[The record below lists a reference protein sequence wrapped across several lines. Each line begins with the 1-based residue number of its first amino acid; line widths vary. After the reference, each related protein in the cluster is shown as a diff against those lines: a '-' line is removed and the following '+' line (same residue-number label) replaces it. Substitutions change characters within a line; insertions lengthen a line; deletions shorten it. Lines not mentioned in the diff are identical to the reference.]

1 MNYEI
6 IKELR
11 DYYDKTQQE
20 MADILNVGRST
31 YAGWENGIDSIP
43 LLKLNEL
50 CNYYE
55 ISLGYICGLTNNKK
69 INKNKTVIDMVN
81 IGIKLKEIRTL
92 NKDTQDTTAKAIGI
106 DQSTYSRYEQGQT
119 MITVYQL
126 IEFAKHYNVSIDYIC
141 NKSKNPEI

>member
-20 MADILNVGRST
+20 MADILNIGRST

-55 ISLGYICGLTNNKK
+55 ISLDYICGLTNNKK
-69 INKNKTVIDMVN
+69 INKNKDIIDMIN

>member
-55 ISLGYICGLTNNKK
+55 ISLDYICGLTNNKK

-92 NKDTQDTTAKAIGI
+92 NKDTQDTTAKAISI
-106 DQSTYSRYEQGQT
+106 DQSNYSRYEQGQT

>member
-1 MNYEI
+1 
-6 IKELR
+6 
-11 DYYDKTQQE
+11 

-55 ISLGYICGLTNNKK
+55 ISLDYICGLTNNKK

>member
-50 CNYYE
+50 CNYYK
-55 ISLGYICGLTNNKK
+55 ISLDYICGLINNKK

>member
-20 MADILNVGRST
+20 MADILNIGRST

-55 ISLGYICGLTNNKK
+55 ISLDYICGLTNNKK

-126 IEFAKHYNVSIDYIC
+126 IEFAKHYNVSIDYIF

>member
-55 ISLGYICGLTNNKK
+55 ISLDYICGLTNNKK

-92 NKDTQDTTAKAIGI
+92 KKDTQDTTAKAIGI

-126 IEFAKHYNVSIDYIC
+126 IEFAKQYNVSIDYIC

>member
-55 ISLGYICGLTNNKK
+55 ISLDYICGLTNNKK

-92 NKDTQDTTAKAIGI
+92 KKDTQDTTAKAIGI

>member
-55 ISLGYICGLTNNKK
+55 ISLDYICGLTNNKK

-92 NKDTQDTTAKAIGI
+92 NKDTQDTTAKAISI

>member
-55 ISLGYICGLTNNKK
+55 ISLDYICGLTSNKK
-69 INKNKTVIDMVN
+69 VNKNKNGIDMVN

-92 NKDTQDTTAKAIGI
+92 NKDTQANTAKAIGI

>member
-55 ISLGYICGLTNNKK
+55 ISLDYICGLTNNKK

-92 NKDTQDTTAKAIGI
+92 NKNTQDTTAKAIGI

>member
-20 MADILNVGRST
+20 MANILNVGRST

-55 ISLGYICGLTNNKK
+55 ISLDYICGLTNNKK
-69 INKNKTVIDMVN
+69 VNKNKNGIDMVN

-92 NKDTQDTTAKAIGI
+92 NKDTQDTTAKAISI

>member
-55 ISLGYICGLTNNKK
+55 ISLDYICGLTNNKK
-69 INKNKTVIDMVN
+69 INKNKDIIDMIN

>member
-1 MNYEI
+1 
-6 IKELR
+6 
-11 DYYDKTQQE
+11 

-55 ISLGYICGLTNNKK
+55 ISLDYICGLTNNKK
-69 INKNKTVIDMVN
+69 INKNKDIIDMIN

>member
-20 MADILNVGRST
+20 MADILNIGRST

-55 ISLGYICGLTNNKK
+55 ISLDYICGLTNNKK
-69 INKNKTVIDMVN
+69 INKNKDIIDMIN

-92 NKDTQDTTAKAIGI
+92 NKDTQDTTAKAISI
-106 DQSTYSRYEQGQT
+106 DQSNYSRYEQGQT

>member
-55 ISLGYICGLTNNKK
+55 ISLDYICGLTNNKK

-92 NKDTQDTTAKAIGI
+92 NKDTQANTAKAISI

>member
-55 ISLGYICGLTNNKK
+55 ISLDYICGLTNNKK
-69 INKNKTVIDMVN
+69 INKNNNVIDMVN

-92 NKDTQDTTAKAIGI
+92 NKDTQANTAKAISI
-106 DQSTYSRYEQGQT
+106 DQSNYSRYEQGQT

>member
-55 ISLGYICGLTNNKK
+55 ISLDYICGLTNNKK
-69 INKNKTVIDMVN
+69 INKNNNVIDMVN

>member
-20 MADILNVGRST
+20 MANILNVGRST

-55 ISLGYICGLTNNKK
+55 ISLDYICGLTNNKK

-92 NKDTQDTTAKAIGI
+92 NKDTQANTAKVISI
-106 DQSTYSRYEQGQT
+106 DQSNYSRYEQGQT

>member
-55 ISLGYICGLTNNKK
+55 ISLDYICGLTNNKK

>member
-55 ISLGYICGLTNNKK
+55 ISLDYICGLTNNKK
-69 INKNKTVIDMVN
+69 VNKNKNCIDMVN

-92 NKDTQDTTAKAIGI
+92 NKDTQDTTAKAISI